1 MQVSKFK
8 TNINCEGC
16 IKSVTPHL
24 NALDHVESWQVD
36 IDDPDKVL
44 RVELEEGD
52 EQGVIDAVE
61 RAGFSIEKM

>member
-24 NALDHVESWQVD
+24 NALDNVESWQVD

>member
-24 NALDHVESWQVD
+24 NALDNVESWQVD

-52 EQGVIDAVE
+52 EQGVMDAVE